1 MRCVNQASP
10 GSFGGL
16 ARPSFLPGN
25 RGRKPGS
32 KNRTTVV
39 AAALLDGEAEGLLR
53 KAVKLAKDGDVP
65 MLKFFLDRLL
75 PRDRRIKFDL
85 PHMQFADDAVEAH
98 GRILR
103 AVSEAQ
109 ISPIEAAALATLVSS
124 YAKAIEGADLIK
136 RLDALEFE
144 VEQAKLRR

>member
-1 MRCVNQASP
+1 MRKPSVARVH
-10 GSFGGL
+10 L
-16 ARPSFLPGN
+16 AALRGRPFLPGN

-109 ISPIEAAALATLVSS
+109 ISPNRSGGSGNIGELLRQSDRGRGFDQEAGRTRV
-124 YAKAIEGADLIK
+124 
-136 RLDALEFE
+136 
-144 VEQAKLRR
+144 